1 MIQLIFVF
9 PLLILFILLS
19 VLSIK
24 GNKSIDVET
33 SKKERA
39 NKKK

>member
-24 GNKSIDVET
+24 GNKSIDVKE
-33 SKKERA
+33 SKKEED
-39 NKKK
+39 KKK

>member
-24 GNKSIDVET
+24 GNKSIDVEEA
-33 SKKERA
+33 KKE
-39 NKKK
+39 NEKK

>member
-24 GNKSIDVET
+24 GNKSIDVEK
-33 SKKERA
+33 SKKEED
-39 NKKK
+39 KKK